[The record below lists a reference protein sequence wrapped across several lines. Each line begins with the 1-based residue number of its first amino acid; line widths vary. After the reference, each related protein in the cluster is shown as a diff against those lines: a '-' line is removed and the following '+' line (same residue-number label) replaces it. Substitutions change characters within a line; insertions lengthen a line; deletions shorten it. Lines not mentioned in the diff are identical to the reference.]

1 MKLLKNSFLEKFF
14 LIFISIFLP
23 IIFFQVFDFFYSRNT
38 TNYNPFKLREP
49 INNGKPLYIENSFG
63 VYDLGP
69 NFNGESRYGGK
80 YFFVKTD
87 ENGFRINHL
96 IDEENNNESNLGK
109 QVFFIGDSFTF
120 GVGVDWK
127 ESFVGLL
134 NTKFNINGINAGV
147 NSHSPTIY
155 KFKLKRLIKEGLISN
170 NQKIVLGLDISD
182 VYDEATR
189 WTEYNGMPANI
200 SKLSELSKD
209 NLAVN
214 FNNQKLSEKHG
225 GGERRNIYNKDNFK
239 LTYQI
244 YYGLENFVKRFIDD
258 IQVRNNDRSKFTH
271 KDWELIQEKF
281 SPLGVENGLKKI
293 RNNLVEIAKI
303 ATENKNEL
311 YILIYPWPAQM
322 SYESSFD
329 WQRYVKN
336 ICIEIKCSGV
346 IDTFPH
352 FLSYKENSKSWQKE
366 LFIRGDM
373 HFNQKGNYI
382 LAEII
387 ANELNIK

>member
-23 IIFFQVFDFFYSRNT
+23 IIFFQLVDFLYSRNT
-38 TNYNPFKLREP
+38 PNYNPFQLRDP
-49 INNGKPLYIENSFG
+49 INNGKSLYISNSFG

-96 IDEENNNESNLGK
+96 MDEEHKNKSNLGK
-109 QVFFIGDSFTF
+109 KVFFIGDSFTF
-120 GVGVDWK
+120 GVGLDWQ
-127 ESFVGLL
+127 ESFVGIL
-134 NTKFNINGINAGV
+134 NKKFNIHAINAGV
-147 NSHSPTIY
+147 NSHSPTLY
-155 KFKLKRLIKEGLISN
+155 KFKLKRLIEEGLISN

-200 SKLSELSKD
+200 NKLREMSKN

-214 FNNQKLSEKHG
+214 FTNQNLSEKDG
-225 GGERRNIYNKDNFK
+225 GVERRNIYNKYNFK

-258 IQVRNNDRSKFTH
+258 IQVRNNDRSKFTY
-271 KDWELIQEKF
+271 KDWELIDENF

-293 RNNLVEIAKI
+293 RNNLVEISQI
-303 ATENKNEL
+303 AAENKNEL

-322 SYESSFD
+322 AYESSFD
-329 WQRYVKN
+329 WQKYVKN
-336 ICIEIKCSGV
+336 ICIEINCSGV
-346 IDTFPH
+346 IDTFPS
-352 FLSYKENSKSWQKE
+352 FLSYKENSNSWQKK